1 MTTTTAI
8 GYRTCHPVTAP
19 DCLVQEEITVAEPGP
34 HDLLVEVA
42 AVSVNPVDV
51 KLRAGSEP
59 DGLRVLGFD
68 AAGTVT
74 AVGDEVSLFQP
85 GDEVYY
91 AGAINRP
98 GTNQRLHLVDE
109 RLVGRKP
116 ASLTMAQAAAL
127 PLTTITA
134 WEALFDRLA
143 LDASSQGR
151 LLVVGATGGVGLV
164 MTQLAAALLPD
175 VEVIGTASSD
185 DRAELLH
192 SLGARHVVDHHGD
205 LAAQVK
211 ELAADGAEWLFTAHS
226 EGQIGLY
233 ADIVA
238 PFGHI
243 VAIDDGPRDVEP
255 LKGKAIAWHWELMF
269 TRSLHQTPDMVG
281 QHELLTTVAGMV
293 DDGRVR
299 PVIAHELGPISVE
312 SLTEGHRLVEAGD
325 LAGKVVLQ
333 GW

>member
-98 GTNQRLHLVDE
+98 GTNQRLHLVD
-109 RLVGRKP
+109 
-116 ASLTMAQAAAL
+116 
-127 PLTTITA
+127 
-134 WEALFDRLA
+134 
-143 LDASSQGR
+143 
-151 LLVVGATGGVGLV
+151 
-164 MTQLAAALLPD
+164 
-175 VEVIGTASSD
+175 
-185 DRAELLH
+185 
-192 SLGARHVVDHHGD
+192 
-205 LAAQVK
+205 
-211 ELAADGAEWLFTAHS
+211 
-226 EGQIGLY
+226 
-233 ADIVA
+233 
-238 PFGHI
+238 
-243 VAIDDGPRDVEP
+243 
-255 LKGKAIAWHWELMF
+255 
-269 TRSLHQTPDMVG
+269 
-281 QHELLTTVAGMV
+281 
-293 DDGRVR
+293 DGRVR

-325 LAGKVVLQ
+325 LAGTVVLQ